1 MPEEIVQPE
10 KVKVEKEFKRPD
22 YLDPVDKKGY
32 TKAERSG
39 HAFGLSDR
47 QTAYL
52 HEYLVDFSP
61 SRAGRALGLT
71 KGKWQSWLKLP
82 QFVEAID
89 AYLEKRRR
97 ENEDLVRKTLSELM
111 AVMTSDIR
119 DFVTWHANNK
129 IHIIPSKFL
138 KNSKAIKGIHKTK
151 TGIRLVLHDKVRG
164 IELMMQGL
172 GMMKKAKDEKL
183 MQPGEKDNALE
194 TSLLEALTRAHEERK
209 VLPQITGGAMAPNLS
224 EPDAGM
230 TDGEDD
236 KDEAEAEEGPSA
248 GNTD

>member
-1 MPEEIVQPE
+1 MPEEIIQPE

-129 IHIIPSKFL
+129 IKIIPSKFL
-138 KNSKAIKGIHKTK
+138 KNSKAIKGIHKTR
-151 TGIRLVLHDKVRG
+151 TGIKLTLHDKVRG

-172 GMMKKAKDEKL
+172 GMMKKAKEEKI
-183 MQPGEKDNALE
+183 MQPGEKDESLE
-194 TSLLEALTRAHEERK
+194 TSLLEALTKAHEERK
-209 VLPQITGGAMAPNLS
+209 ALPQMTGGSIEIPSRAQDPEETEA
-224 EPDAGM
+224 E
-230 TDGEDD
+230 D

-248 GNTD
+248 GDTD